1 MRSLKLPIAAAVLGF
16 PLLLCPPLLA
26 QQITLL
32 HTSDLHGHI
41 YPFDYFRNESA
52 HIGLAR
58 IATLVRQV
66 REESHPVLLLDAGDT
81 IQGSALVT
89 YHHRRHQGSNDP
101 MMMIMSHMGFD
112 AMTVGNHEFNF
123 GLETID
129 RALQQASFP
138 WLSANIV
145 RADGTPRFTPYIVRE
160 MDGVRVGIVGLTTP
174 SIPNWES
181 PGNYAGLRFLDTVEK
196 ARHYVSLLRGK
207 ENVDAV
213 VVLAH
218 QALES
223 DLVVRLIK
231 DVPGI
236 DVLLLG
242 HGHRRV
248 SPRDVEGV
256 VVCEPGR
263 WGEALCRIDLFFEK
277 ETDGSSRLVRW
288 DGVLMSARTVAD
300 SEDVLE
306 LAQT

>member
-1 MRSLKLPIAAAVLGF
+1 
-16 PLLLCPPLLA
+16 
-26 QQITLL
+26 
-32 HTSDLHGHI
+32 
-41 YPFDYFRNESA
+41 
-52 HIGLAR
+52 
-58 IATLVRQV
+58 
-66 REESHPVLLLDAGDT
+66 
-81 IQGSALVT
+81 
-89 YHHRRHQGSNDP
+89 
-101 MMMIMSHMGFD
+101 
-112 AMTVGNHEFNF
+112 
-123 GLETID
+123 
-129 RALQQASFP
+129 
-138 WLSANIV
+138 
-145 RADGTPRFTPYIVRE
+145 